1 LVEPETRCDDISSR
15 IKLNAKNFI
24 TPEKIMDKH
33 LELIFEAIL
42 EGNKAVAQEG
52 VQKAVDANRA
62 PESILNEALIPAM
75 TEVGHLYEEGE
86 YFVPEMLISARAM
99 RAGMVILKPL
109 LIEADVEP
117 AGKVVIGTVQGDL
130 HDIGKNL
137 VSMMLEGAGFEV
149 VDLGTDM
156 PADMFIEAIVEN
168 KADILALSALLTT
181 TMPQQKTVIDRLNE
195 TGLRDQVKVIVGG
208 APVTEAYAQEIGANG
223 YAPDAGSA
231 ASLATRLVS

>member
-1 LVEPETRCDDISSR
+1 
-15 IKLNAKNFI
+15 
-24 TPEKIMDKH
+24 MDKQ
-33 LELIFEAIL
+33 LEPIYEAIL

-52 VQKAVDANRA
+52 LQKAVDANVA

-75 TEVGHLYEEGE
+75 TEVGRLYEEGE

-99 RAGMVILKPL
+99 QAGMVILKPL
-109 LIEADVEP
+109 LVEAEIEP

-181 TMPQQKTVIDRLNE
+181 TMPQQKTVIDRLKE

-208 APVTEAYAQEIGANG
+208 APVTEDYAQEIGANG